1 MPVDSTSPSL
11 FRAWPVLAAKLPH
24 VSLTER
30 PTPVDRLRELERS
43 TGADALYVKRDDL
56 TARAYGGNKVRKLEF
71 LLAAA
76 RASGADSV
84 LTFGAAGSNHALAT
98 AVHARTLGLRS
109 ISMLVP
115 QVNARSVRRNL
126 LASWQA
132 GAELLHYADETS
144 LKADLSRQLA
154 RREATTG
161 RAPFV
166 IAGGGSSALGVAGFV
181 DAALELKEQVAAGVL
196 PPPERIYVALG
207 TTGTAAGLRLGL
219 DVAGID
225 ARLIAVR
232 VVHPDIGSPAR
243 TARLY
248 AETAALLN
256 EADARFPRP
265 TLDPT
270 SLIVRHEYY
279 GGQYALYTQVAVAA
293 AARAREAAGLELECT
308 YTGKAFAAFLDDA
321 ASGALTGPA
330 LFWLTSS
337 ARSSS
342 ALAAVDGLDA
352 MAYRAL
358 PREFHVYFEEELQPL
373 DRG

>member
-1 MPVDSTSPSL
+1 M
-11 FRAWPVLAAKLPH
+11 LA
-24 VSLTER
+24 
-30 PTPVDRLRELERS
+30 
-43 TGADALYVKRDDL
+43 G
-56 TARAYGGNKVRKLEF
+56 
-71 LLAAA
+71 
-76 RASGADSV
+76 ASG
-84 LTFGAAGSNHALAT
+84 
-98 AVHARTLGLRS
+98 
-109 ISMLVP
+109 
-115 QVNARSVRRNL
+115 
-126 LASWQA
+126 
-132 GAELLHYADETS
+132 
-144 LKADLSRQLA
+144 
-154 RREATTG
+154 
-161 RAPFV
+161 
-166 IAGGGSSALGVAGFV
+166 V
-181 DAALELKEQVAAGVL
+181 DAALLVVALDDGVMPQTREHLRVLEALGIPAGVVAVTKADAV
-196 PPPERIYVALG
+196 PDERL
-207 TTGTAAGLRLGL
+207 AAASLEVRDLLAGGPYSDADIVQVSGL
-219 DVAGID
+219 DGAGID

-256 EADARFPRP
+256 EAGARFPRP

-358 PREFHVYFEEELQPL
+358 PREFHVYFEEEVQPL